1 MRSREIMP
9 RRQINLL
16 VFLPSINE
24 LVDIALSRLEFGMQ
38 YVAESS
44 R

>member
-1 MRSREIMP
+1 MHSREIMP
-9 RRQINLL
+9 RQINLL
-16 VFLPSINE
+16 VFLPPINE
-24 LVDIALSRLEFGMQ
+24 LVDIVLSRLEFGMQ